1 MTPVSFTIEI
11 RFFVNV
17 HKKCY
22 TEDEGVVNIMRSDK
36 NTIMNVKNWLDK
48 NDYSQ
53 AWLADQ
59 MGVAKSLI
67 SQIFNG
73 TRKLQTT
80 HIIKISEI
88 TGLSIA
94 ELASSDQ
101 KTCNQLV
108 YSLRGKISN
117 ENGQRA
123 LDQLLLDSEH
133 FVQLLA
139 K

>member
-1 MTPVSFTIEI
+1 MKTII
-11 RFFVNV
+11 
-17 HKKCY
+17 HK
-22 TEDEGVVNIMRSDK
+22 
-36 NTIMNVKNWLDK
+36 L
-48 NDYSQ
+48 
-53 AWLADQ
+53 WLAEQ

-80 HIIKISEI
+80 HIISMSEI
-88 TGLSIA
+88 TGLSIG

-101 KTCNQLV
+101 ENSNQPFIP
-108 YSLRGKISN
+108 LRGKISN
-117 ENGQRA
+117 EHGQRA

>member
-1 MTPVSFTIEI
+1 MFTIDSC
-11 RFFVNV
+11 FFVNV

-22 TEDEGVVNIMRSDK
+22 TDSEGVTNIMRSDK
-36 NTIMNVKNWLDK
+36 NTIMNVKNWLDE
-48 NDYSQ
+48 NNHSQ
-53 AWLADQ
+53 TWLADQ
-59 MGVAKSLI
+59 MEVTKSLI

-73 TRKLQTT
+73 DRKLQPT
-80 HIIKISEI
+80 HIIKMSEI

-101 KTCNQLV
+101 ETCSQLV
-108 YSLRGKISN
+108 YSLRGNISN

-133 FVQLLA
+133 FIQLLA

>member
-1 MTPVSFTIEI
+1 MTPVSFAIEI

-101 KTCNQLV
+101 KTCTQLV

>member
-1 MTPVSFTIEI
+1 M
-11 RFFVNV
+11 NV

-22 TEDEGVVNIMRSDK
+22 TNDGGMANIMRSDK
-36 NTIMNVKNWLDK
+36 NTIMNVKNWLDE
-48 NDYSQ
+48 NNHSQ
-53 AWLADQ
+53 AWLAEQ

-80 HIIKISEI
+80 HIISMSEI
-88 TGLSIA
+88 TGLSIG

-101 KTCNQLV
+101 ENSNPIV

-117 ENGQRA
+117 EHGQRA